1 MIEFVWPWVFVLLPL
16 PIAVY
21 LLAPRAGNRDAALY
35 VPFFRS
41 LARLDTH
48 SPHASARNSLLS
60 LCAILVWLLLV
71 IAAARPQFV
80 GDPVQLPTTG
90 RDLMLVVDISG
101 SMEAQDLQ
109 LGGQNATRLQVV
121 KSVIGDFVAR
131 RTGDRLGLIL
141 FAARAYTQAPL
152 TFDRTTVET
161 LLYEAQIGIIE
172 ENATAIGDGIGL
184 GVKHLR
190 ERPQA
195 SRVLIML
202 TDGVNNAG
210 EVTPLQAGE
219 LAAREGI
226 RVYTIGVGAESGA
239 TNSLFGPRSINP
251 SADLDEATLTKI
263 AEDTGGRYFRAR
275 DREELEDIYRILDQL
290 EPVDQEAETY
300 RPTLTL
306 FYWPLGAALLLSFLL
321 ALAKLPWSQL
331 RAARTQPA
339 VGGSV
344 PGAEVG
350 ALAGSKAMARRRS

>member
-1 MIEFVWPWVFVLLPL
+1 MIEFLWPWVFVMLPL
-16 PIAVY
+16 P
-21 LLAPRAGNRDAALY
+21 LLVFLFAPRAGNRDAALY

-41 LARLDTH
+41 LARLDTR
-48 SPHASARNSLLS
+48 SPHASARNGFLALL
-60 LCAILVWLLLV
+60 AILSWLLLV
-71 IAAARPQFV
+71 TAASRPQYV

-226 RVYTIGVGAESGA
+226 KVYTIGVGAETGTS
-239 TNSLFGPRSINP
+239 NSLFGPRSVNP
-251 SADLDEATLTKI
+251 SADLDESTLTKI

-275 DREELEDIYRILDQL
+275 DRNELEQIYKVLDQL
-290 EPVDQEAETY
+290 EPVEQEAETY

-306 FYWPLGAALLLSFLL
+306 FYWPLGGALLLSFVL
-321 ALAKLPWSQL
+321 ALCKLPWAQL
-331 RAARTQPA
+331 LTRKQAAGPELSATA
-339 VGGSV
+339 N
-344 PGAEVG
+344 A
-350 ALAGSKAMARRRS
+350 KASGLQARKA